1 MSEGDHKLFD
11 NMRSM
16 VTLIDKLRDFNLH
29 DYISLPWVAVLGE

>member
-29 DYISLPWVAVLGE
+29 DYISLP